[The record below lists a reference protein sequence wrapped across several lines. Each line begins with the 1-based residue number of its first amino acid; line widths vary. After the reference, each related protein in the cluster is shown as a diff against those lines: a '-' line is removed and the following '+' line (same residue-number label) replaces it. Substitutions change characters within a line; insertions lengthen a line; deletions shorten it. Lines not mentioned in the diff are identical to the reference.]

1 MEKIEM
7 VEKLR
12 EKTGISAEEAWMAL
26 EKNNWV
32 LVDAMLWLE
41 TEKGV
46 PSQTAKASS
55 AGEETYQPVNP
66 AIGDK
71 KDDESIGAKLK
82 KLLEDSV
89 NHSLVLRREGKQI
102 LRLPVLVLVILLAAA
117 FYVVVIGLL
126 AALFCGCQFALEGPR
141 AKKDGEFNR
150 VMQTAEEAAQ
160 KMRREFEA
168 SAKEHKDDCE

>member
-12 EKTGISAEEAWMAL
+12 EKTGISAEEAWTAL

-55 AGEETYQPVNP
+55 AGEESYLPVKP
-66 AIGDK
+66 TVGEK
-71 KDDESIGAKLK
+71 KEDDSLGAKLK
-82 KLLEDSV
+82 KLLDDSL

-102 LRLPVLVLVILLAAA
+102 LRLPVLILVVLLMAA

-126 AALFCGCQFALEGPR
+126 AALFCGCQFALEGPKAKADDEINR
-141 AKKDGEFNR
+141 AMR
-150 VMQTAEEAAQ
+150 TAEEAAK
-160 KMRREFEA
+160 KMKDEFSGSSSGREE
-168 SAKEHKDDCE
+168 